1 MREFLPVIQRVTRKE
16 IRGFFSTPAAYL
28 FVGAFLTLVLFIF
41 FWLETFF
48 ARNIADVRPLFEWLP
63 LLLIFLVAALTMR
76 SWAEERVAGT
86 LESLLT
92 APVRPIELV
101 LGKCFASLL
110 LVSIA
115 LLLTLPLPLT
125 VSLLGPLDWGPV
137 IGGYMATLFLSA
149 AYVAIGLYMSVR
161 TDNSIVA
168 LILTSVVCGLFYLIG
183 AETITTLFG
192 HDVGSWLALLGTGTR
207 FESISRGV
215 LDLRDLYYY
224 GSIVGVFLTLNAF
237 SLEQI
242 RWAGNPVSRRH
253 RQWAWVAGLTAANFI
268 AGNLWLG
275 SITHARIDMT
285 HGNLYSLSQSTQQQL
300 TQLREPLLI
309 RGYFSAKTHPL
320 LAPLVPRLKDLLQEY
335 VVAAGGRARVEII
348 DPTRDRNAEEEAAS
362 QYGVRPVSFQTA
374 DRYQAAVASSY
385 FDLVIAY
392 GDQYE
397 RLGFQDLIEVKA
409 YSEDDVDVVLKN
421 PEYAI
426 TRAIRK
432 VAGAYQAGGNVFDN
446 LTRSV
451 TFHGYISSE
460 KQLPKALRELRTD
473 LEVLLKDL
481 KKEAGERLTV
491 RFSDP
496 DAEGGQLAEELQQK
510 YGFGPQIISLLD
522 PKPFWFYMVL
532 DADGEVVQVPLPT
545 TLGKG
550 ELKRAVEAALQRL
563 TPGVLKTVVI
573 VKPQPTGPESPRYTQ
588 LEKTLAENVRLK
600 EGDLKNGRV
609 PAEAD
614 LLLVL
619 APGQLDENQRFA
631 IDQFLMQGGSV
642 IVTTS
647 PFDVH
652 ITGTLTA
659 TRKTSGLQEWL
670 AHHGITIE
678 ETMVLDQQNAALPV
692 PVERQIR
699 GLTVHEIRML
709 PYPHFPD
716 LRKEGLSKDSPITA
730 SLGQLTLNWASPVT
744 VDAEKNKGR
753 TVTELARS
761 SVKSWTSESLNLLPD
776 YRTYPDTGFAVG
788 EERASSLM
796 AVAIEGRFDSFY
808 QGKES
813 PFTQKGG
820 KTGSDQG
827 ATIQATGIINHSPDS
842 ARLILV
848 SSNTFASD
856 MMIELVSQGLGT
868 RYIKPPAFIQN
879 AVDWSLEDRS
889 LLLLRGRTQLAHT
902 LDPLPEGRQQLW
914 ESANYGLALIGLL
927 VVWIWRRRI
936 VVADQRRYQEIL
948 KEA

>member
-1 MREFLPVIQRVTRKE
+1 MREFFPIISRVTRKE
-16 IRGFFSTPAAYL
+16 FRSFFSTPAAYL
-28 FVGAFLTLVLFIF
+28 FIGAFLTLILFMF

-76 SWAEERVAGT
+76 SWAEERLAGT

-92 APVRPIELV
+92 APVRPLELV
-101 LGKCFASLL
+101 LGKFFASLL

-115 LLLTLPLPLT
+115 LLLTLPLPVT

-137 IGGYMATLFLSA
+137 IGGYVATIFLA
-149 AYVAIGLYMSVR
+149 AGYVAIGLYMSVR

-183 AETITTLFG
+183 TETVTTLFG
-192 HDVGSWLALLGTGTR
+192 HEAGSWLALLGTGTR

-224 GSIVGVFLTLNAF
+224 CSIVGVFLTLNVF
-237 SLEQI
+237 TLEQI
-242 RWAGNPVSRRH
+242 RWAGNPVSPRH
-253 RQWAWVAGLTAANFI
+253 RQWAWLAGLTAANFI

-285 HGNLYSLSQSTQQQL
+285 QGNLYSLSQSTQQQL
-300 TQLREPLLI
+300 AQLREPLLI

-320 LAPLVPRLKDLLQEY
+320 LAPLVPRLKDLLKEY
-335 VVAAGGRARVEII
+335 AVASGGRARVEIV
-348 DPTRDRNAEEEAAS
+348 DPTRDRGAEEEAAS
-362 QYGVRPVSFQTA
+362 RYGIRPVPFQTA
-374 DRYQAAVASSY
+374 DRYQAAVVSSY

-397 RLGFQDLIEVKA
+397 KLGFQDLIEVKA
-409 YSEDDVDVVLKN
+409 YSEGDLDVVLKD
-421 PEYAI
+421 PEYAV

-451 TFHGYISSE
+451 TFKGYVSSE
-460 KQLPKALRELRTD
+460 TRLPKALRELRAD
-473 LEVLLKDL
+473 LEALLKEL
-481 KKEAGERLTV
+481 GKEAGERFTV
-491 RFSDP
+491 RLVDP
-496 DAEGGQLAEELQQK
+496 DTEGGQLAEELKEK
-510 YGFGPQIISLLD
+510 YGFLPQIVSPLD
-522 PKPFWFYMVL
+522 PKPFWFYMIL
-532 DADGEVVQVPLPT
+532 EADGEVVQVPLPT
-545 TLGKG
+545 TLSKE
-550 ELKRAVEAALQRL
+550 ELKRAVESALQRL
-563 TPGVLKTVVI
+563 TPGVLKTVV
-573 VKPQPTGPESPRYTQ
+573 VMKLQLNSPSSQRYTE
-588 LEKTLAENVRLK
+588 LDKTLTDNVRIK
-600 EGDLKNGRV
+600 EADLKDGRV

-619 APGQLDENQRFA
+619 APDQLDDKQRYA

-652 ITGTLTA
+652 ITSTLAVTK
-659 TRKTSGLQEWL
+659 KTSGLQEWL
-670 AHHGITIE
+670 AHHGITIG
-678 ETMVLDQQNAALPV
+678 ETMVLDPHNAALPV
-692 PVERQIR
+692 PVERQLGGI
-699 GLTVHEIRML
+699 TVREIRML

-716 LRKEGLSKDSPITA
+716 LRKEELSQNSPITA

-753 TVTELARS
+753 TVTELVRS
-761 SVKSWTSESLNLLPD
+761 SAKSWTSGNQDVLPD
-776 YRTYPDTGFAVG
+776 YRTYPNTGFPVG
-788 EERASSLM
+788 DEQVGSLM

-813 PFTQKGG
+813 PLTLKGDNVSSD
-820 KTGSDQG
+820 KETAAQVTGV
-827 ATIQATGIINHSPDS
+827 INHSPDS

-856 MMIELVSQGLGT
+856 MATELVSQGLST
-868 RYIKPPAFIQN
+868 RYTKPFAFIQN

-889 LLLLRGRTQLAHT
+889 LLALRGRTQLART
-902 LDPLPEGRQQLW
+902 LDPLPDGRQQLW
-914 ESANYGLALIGLL
+914 ESANYGLALMGLL
-927 VVWIWRRRI
+927 MVWIWRRR
-936 VVADQRRYQEIL
+936 VAVSDHKRYQQVL
-948 KEA
+948 MEA

>member
-1 MREFLPVIQRVTRKE
+1 MREFFPTINRVTRKE
-16 IRGFFSTPAAYL
+16 FRSFFSTPAAYL
-28 FVGAFLTLVLFIF
+28 FIGAFLTLILFMF

-76 SWAEERVAGT
+76 SWAEERLAGT

-92 APVRPIELV
+92 APVRPLELV
-101 LGKCFASLL
+101 LGKFFASLL

-115 LLLTLPLPLT
+115 LLLTLPLPVT

-137 IGGYMATLFLSA
+137 IGGYVATIFLA
-149 AYVAIGLYMSVR
+149 AGYVAIGLYMSVR

-183 AETITTLFG
+183 TETVTTLFG
-192 HDVGSWLALLGTGTR
+192 HEAGSWLALLGTGTR

-224 GSIVGVFLTLNAF
+224 CSIVGVFLTLNVF
-237 SLEQI
+237 TLEQI
-242 RWAGNPVSRRH
+242 RWAGNPVSPRH
-253 RQWAWVAGLTAANFI
+253 RQWAWLAGLTAANFI

-285 HGNLYSLSQSTQQQL
+285 QGNLYSLSQSTQQQL
-300 TQLREPLLI
+300 AQLREPLLI

-320 LAPLVPRLKDLLQEY
+320 LAPLVPHLKDLLKEY
-335 VVAAGGRARVEII
+335 AVASGGRARVEIV
-348 DPTRDRNAEEEAAS
+348 DPTRDRGAEEEAAS
-362 QYGVRPVSFQTA
+362 RYGIRPIPFQTA
-374 DRYQAAVASSY
+374 DRYLAAVVSSY

-397 RLGFQDLIEVKA
+397 KLGFQDLIEVKA
-409 YSEDDVDVVLKN
+409 YSEGDLDVVLKD
-421 PEYAI
+421 PEYAV

-451 TFHGYISSE
+451 TFKGYISSE
-460 KQLPKALRELRTD
+460 TRLPKALRELRAD
-473 LEVLLKDL
+473 LEVLLKEL
-481 KKEAGERLTV
+481 GKEAGERFTV
-491 RFSDP
+491 RFVDP
-496 DAEGGQLAEELQQK
+496 DTEGGQLAEELKQK
-510 YGFGPQIISLLD
+510 YGFLPQIVSPLD
-522 PKPFWFYMVL
+522 PKPFWFYMIL
-532 DADGEVVQVPLPT
+532 EADGEVVQVPLPT
-545 TLGKG
+545 ALSKE
-550 ELKRAVEAALQRL
+550 ELKRAVESALQRL
-563 TPGVLKTVVI
+563 TPGVLKTVV
-573 VKPQPTGPESPRYTQ
+573 VMKPQLNSPSSQRYTE
-588 LEKTLAENVRLK
+588 LDKTLTDNVRIK
-600 EGDLKNGRV
+600 EADLKDGRV

-619 APGQLDENQRFA
+619 APDQLDDKQRYA

-652 ITGTLTA
+652 ITSTLAA
-659 TRKTSGLQEWL
+659 TKKTSGLQEWL
-670 AHHGITIE
+670 AHHGITIG
-678 ETMVLDQQNAALPV
+678 ETMVLDPHNAALPV
-692 PVERQIR
+692 PVERQLGGI
-699 GLTVHEIRML
+699 TVREIRML

-716 LRKEGLSKDSPITA
+716 LRKEELSQNSPITA

-753 TVTELARS
+753 TVTELVRS
-761 SVKSWTSESLNLLPD
+761 SAKSWTSENQDVLPD
-776 YRTYPDTGFAVG
+776 YRAYPDTGFPVG
-788 EERASSLM
+788 DEQVGSLM

-813 PFTQKGG
+813 PLTLKGDNVSSD
-820 KTGSDQG
+820 KETAAQVTGV
-827 ATIQATGIINHSPDS
+827 INHSPDS

-856 MMIELVSQGLGT
+856 MATELVSQGLST
-868 RYIKPPAFIQN
+868 RYTKPFAFIQN

-889 LLLLRGRTQLAHT
+889 LLALRGRTQLAHT
-902 LDPLPEGRQQLW
+902 LDPLPDGRHQLW
-914 ESANYGLALIGLL
+914 ESANYGLALMGLL
-927 VVWIWRRRI
+927 MVWIWRRR
-936 VVADQRRYQEIL
+936 VAVADQRRYEQVL
-948 KEA
+948 REA

>member
-1 MREFLPVIQRVTRKE
+1 MREFFPIISRVTRKE
-16 IRGFFSTPAAYL
+16 FRSFFSTPAAYL
-28 FVGAFLTLVLFIF
+28 FIGAFLTLILFMF

-76 SWAEERVAGT
+76 SWAEERLAGT

-92 APVRPIELV
+92 APVRPLELV
-101 LGKCFASLL
+101 LGKFFASLL

-115 LLLTLPLPLT
+115 LLLTLPLPVT

-137 IGGYMATLFLSA
+137 IGGYVATIFLA
-149 AYVAIGLYMSVR
+149 AGYVAIGLYMSVR

-183 AETITTLFG
+183 TETVTTLFG
-192 HDVGSWLALLGTGTR
+192 HEAGSWLALLGTGTR

-224 GSIVGVFLTLNAF
+224 CSIVGVFLTLNVF
-237 SLEQI
+237 TLEQI
-242 RWAGNPVSRRH
+242 RWAGNPVSPRH
-253 RQWAWVAGLTAANFI
+253 RQWAWLAGLTAANFI

-285 HGNLYSLSQSTQQQL
+285 QGNLYSLSQSTQQQL
-300 TQLREPLLI
+300 AQLREPLLI

-320 LAPLVPRLKDLLQEY
+320 LAPLVPRLKDLLKEY
-335 VVAAGGRARVEII
+335 AVASGGRARVEII
-348 DPTRDRNAEEEAAS
+348 DPTRDRGAEEEAAS
-362 QYGVRPVSFQTA
+362 RYGIRPVPFQTA
-374 DRYQAAVASSY
+374 DRYQAAVVSSY

-397 RLGFQDLIEVKA
+397 KLGFQDLIEVKA
-409 YSEDDVDVVLKN
+409 YSEGDLDVVLKD
-421 PEYAI
+421 PEYAV

-432 VAGAYQAGGNVFDN
+432 VAGAYQAGGNAFDN

-451 TFHGYISSE
+451 TFKGYISAE
-460 KQLPKALRELRTD
+460 TRLPKALQELRAD
-473 LEVLLKDL
+473 LEVLLKEL
-481 KKEAGERLTV
+481 GKEAGERFTV
-491 RFSDP
+491 RFVDP
-496 DAEGGQLAEELQQK
+496 DTEGGQLAEELKQK
-510 YGFGPQIISLLD
+510 YGFLPQIVSPLD
-522 PKPFWFYMVL
+522 PKPFWFYMIL
-532 DADGEVVQVPLPT
+532 EADGEVVQVPLPT
-545 TLGKG
+545 TLSK
-550 ELKRAVEAALQRL
+550 EDLKRAVESALQRL
-563 TPGVLKTVVI
+563 TPGVLKTVV
-573 VKPQPTGPESPRYTQ
+573 VMKPQLNSPSSQRYTE
-588 LEKTLAENVRLK
+588 LDKTLTDNVRIK
-600 EGDLKNGRV
+600 EADLKDGRV

-619 APGQLDENQRFA
+619 APDQLDDKQRYA

-652 ITGTLTA
+652 ITSTLAVTK
-659 TRKTSGLQEWL
+659 KTSGLQEWL
-670 AHHGITIE
+670 AHHGITIG
-678 ETMVLDQQNAALPV
+678 ETMVLDPHNAALPV
-692 PVERQIR
+692 PVERQLGGI
-699 GLTVHEIRML
+699 TVREIRML

-716 LRKEGLSKDSPITA
+716 LRKEELSQNSPITA

-753 TVTELARS
+753 TVTELVRS
-761 SVKSWTSESLNLLPD
+761 SAKSWTSENQDVLPD
-776 YRTYPDTGFAVG
+776 YRAYPDTGFPVG
-788 EERASSLM
+788 DEQVGSLM

-813 PFTQKGG
+813 PLTLKGDNVSSD
-820 KTGSDQG
+820 KETAAQVTGV
-827 ATIQATGIINHSPDS
+827 INHSPDS

-856 MMIELVSQGLGT
+856 MATELVSQGLST
-868 RYIKPPAFIQN
+868 RYTKPFAFIQN

-889 LLLLRGRTQLAHT
+889 LLALRGRTQLAHT
-902 LDPLPEGRQQLW
+902 LDPLPDGRHQLW
-914 ESANYGLALIGLL
+914 ESANYGLALMGLL
-927 VVWIWRRRI
+927 MVWIWRRR
-936 VVADQRRYQEIL
+936 VAVADQRRYQQVL
-948 KEA
+948 REA